1 MRNYIMHFVKAFK
14 NNFKVHTFRLE
25 KIYLDNGKK
34 ELIGMH
40 TNIPNPY
47 FTLKYHVVRIV
58 FFVFPDP

>member
-14 NNFKVHTFRLE
+14 NNFKVHTFRLA
-25 KIYLDNGKK
+25 KIYLNNGKK

-47 FTLKYHVVRIV
+47 FTLK
-58 FFVFPDP
+58 